1 MLEFVSDFWG
11 AIMALFGY
19 IGWQFRL
26 EGQGRANK
34 ADIKHLKEQRHEDH
48 QEAVASR
55 KELAEQ
61 LGVIA
66 NDIKKLIEKVASK

>member
-1 MLEFVSDFWG
+1 MLDFISDFWG
-11 AIMALFGY
+11 AIGALFGY
-19 IGWQFRL
+19 VGWQFRL
-26 EGQGRANK
+26 EAQGKANK

-55 KELAEQ
+55 KEQLDQ

-66 NDIKKLIEKVASK
+66 TDIKKLIEKVASK